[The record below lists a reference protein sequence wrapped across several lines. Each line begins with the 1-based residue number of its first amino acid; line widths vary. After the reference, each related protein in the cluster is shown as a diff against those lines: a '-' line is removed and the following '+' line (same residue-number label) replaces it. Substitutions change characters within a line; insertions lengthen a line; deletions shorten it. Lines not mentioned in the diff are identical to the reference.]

1 MQKTSNAVFA
11 CLLLLLSGTANCQSL
26 PSGWIELFNGKDLSG
41 WKANENP
48 GSFRVEEGVLI
59 AEGERSHL
67 FYVGTGDT
75 DTPPVFKNFELEME
89 IMTHKFA
96 NSGVYIHTQYQK
108 EGWPEKGNEIQVN
121 NTHIGGGDY
130 RELKKGGSLYL
141 TRNSYKAMARDSV
154 WYHMRVRVAGKQ
166 VQVWI
171 DGIQTVNYIE
181 PKNPLEA
188 GITRSHLLS
197 SGTFAIQGHDPGSKV
212 QFKNIRLKILS
223 EDTDTDI
230 APAVYG
236 EWEQKILTYQQ
247 RHFAFVDLNVALD
260 SVSELPD
267 VVADSYHTGANVGI
281 VLGRE
286 LDELGIDAWD
296 RWLGALKQYPVFRGL
311 KLDEPSQAEGLS
323 LENLTQYDY
332 LIAEINPELEINP
345 NQPQAYMEAHLSW
358 VLDELD
364 LGGVDIW
371 SNADALPAV
380 FSDQYD
386 QLWTPDRMAQVLEMA
401 QKSRMAIEIN
411 NATRS
416 PSLAFL
422 QLAKEKGCIFTM
434 TGMRNAESA
443 QGSGYIFEVIDS
455 LELDY
460 KDFFIP
466 RSTYYTE

>member
-1 MQKTSNAVFA
+1 MQKASSIVCV
-11 CLLLLLSGTANCQSL
+11 CLILLLLSSANCQS
-26 PSGWIELFNGKDLSG
+26 PQSDWIDLFNGEDLSG

-48 GSFRVEEGVLI
+48 GSFRVEGGVLI

-67 FYVGTGDT
+67 FYVGEG

-89 IMTHKFA
+89 IMTHQFA
-96 NSGVYIHTQYQK
+96 NSGVYIHTQYQE

-130 RELKKGGSLYL
+130 RELKKGGSLYA

-166 VQVWI
+166 LQVWI

-181 PKNPLEA
+181 PENPLEA
-188 GITRSHLLS
+188 GITENHLLS

-212 QFKNIRLKILS
+212 QFKNIRIKILP
-223 EDTDTDI
+223 EDAGVDI
-230 APAVYG
+230 QPAIYG
-236 EWEQKILTYQQ
+236 EWEQKILDYQQ
-247 RHFAFVDLNVALD
+247 RHFAFIDLNVALD
-260 SVSELPD
+260 SLAELPGL
-267 VVADSYHTGANVGI
+267 VADAYHTGANVGI

-286 LDELGIDAWD
+286 LDELGMDAWD
-296 RWLGALKQYPVFRGL
+296 RWLTALETTPAFRGL
-311 KLDEPSQAEGLS
+311 KLEEPSQAEGLS
-323 LENLTQYDY
+323 LENLIQYDY
-332 LIAEINPELEINP
+332 LIAEINPDLTINP
-345 NQPQAYMEAHLSW
+345 DQPQAYMEEHITW

-380 FSDQYD
+380 FANQYD
-386 QLWTPDRMAQVLEMA
+386 QLWTPDRMTQVLEMA

-422 QLAKEKGCIFTM
+422 QLAKEKGCKFTM
-434 TGMRNAESA
+434 TGMRTAEAA
-443 QGSGYIFEVIDS
+443 QGSAYIFEVIDS
-455 LELDY
+455 LDLDY

-466 RSTYYTE
+466 RSTYSTE

>member
-1 MQKTSNAVFA
+1 MQKPSHVVCA
-11 CLLLLLSGTANCQSL
+11 CLFIFMAGTANCQPPQSD
-26 PSGWIELFNGKDLSG
+26 WIDLFNGKDLSG

-67 FYVGTGDT
+67 FYMGEG
-75 DTPPVFKNFELEME
+75 DTPPVFKNFELEMQ

-181 PKNPLEA
+181 PKNPLAA
-188 GITRSHLLS
+188 GITENHLLT

-212 QFKNIRLKILS
+212 TFKNIRLKILP
-223 EDTDTDI
+223 EDAGADI
-230 APAVYG
+230 QPPLYG

-260 SVSELPD
+260 SVSELPGI
-267 VVADSYHTGANVGI
+267 VADVYHTGANAGI

-286 LDELGIDAWD
+286 LDELGAEAWD
-296 RWLGALKQYPVFRGL
+296 RWLTALKKYPIFRGL
-311 KLDEPSQAEGLS
+311 KLEEPSQAEGLS
-323 LENLTQYDY
+323 LENLIQYDY
-332 LIAEINPELEINP
+332 FIAAINPDLEVNP
-345 NQPQAYMEAHLSW
+345 NQPQAYMEAHMSW

-371 SNADALPAV
+371 SNADALPTA

-386 QLWTPDRMAQVLEMA
+386 RLWTTERMAQVLEMA
-401 QKSRMAIEIN
+401 RKSRMAIEIN

-416 PSLAFL
+416 PSLPFL
-422 QLAKEKGCIFTM
+422 KIAKEKGCKFTM
-434 TGMRNAESA
+434 TGMRTAEAA
-443 QGSGYIFEVIDS
+443 QGSEYIFDVIDS
-455 LELDY
+455 LNLDY

-466 RSTYYTE
+466 RSTYPAE